1 MSENILSTAS
11 SVDLSLVASQAEMAS
26 YVQASSSKPSSVEG
40 KELSR
45 ATETKA
51 NEETSPEMNAI
62 NPLADFSLE
71 FQVDESTKDVTVFI
85 LDRTSHEV
93 VRTIPPEELN
103 NLNPGD
109 LLQLFA

>member
-1 MSENILSTAS
+1 MSDNMISTAS
-11 SVDLSLVASQAEMAS
+11 SVDLSLVASQAEVAS
-26 YVQASSSKPSSVEG
+26 YVKASSSKPVKAEG
-40 KELSR
+40 KELGS

-51 NEETSPEMNAI
+51 KTETSLEAKVS
-62 NPLADFSLE
+62 NPMADFSLE
-71 FQVDESTKDVTVFI
+71 FQVDDSTNDVTVFI